1 MPKYGLFR
9 RLQPGGRYFQHGI
22 LRLQEAMLFSFD
34 HISNASSYRR
44 KAFSRAEMKAFWAV
58 VLICAFAAYR
68 LPIKAKIP
76 AKSALKTAPT
86 KEIIV
91 VKVSSII
98 ILCSFQER
106 SIA

>member
-1 MPKYGLFR
+1 MPKVRIVSSLATR
-9 RLQPGGRYFQHGI
+9 RTVFSARYTAA
-22 LRLQEAMLFSFD
+22 QEAMLFSFD

-86 KEIIV
+86 KEDYRLLKLV
-91 VKVSSII
+91 PLLFCAPFKR
-98 ILCSFQER
+98 E
-106 SIA
+106 A